1 MVDIGKITT
10 IKIERETKARLDKL
24 KEHERESYNQVI
36 KKILYI
42 LNLVRKNPLLG
53 NRVLSNIDRTIKRR
67 QAYSKQI

>member
-53 NRVLSNIDRTIKRR
+53 NRVLSNIDRNIKRR
-67 QAYSKQI
+67 QVYEKEI

>member
-10 IKIERETKARLDKL
+10 IKIERETKARIDKL